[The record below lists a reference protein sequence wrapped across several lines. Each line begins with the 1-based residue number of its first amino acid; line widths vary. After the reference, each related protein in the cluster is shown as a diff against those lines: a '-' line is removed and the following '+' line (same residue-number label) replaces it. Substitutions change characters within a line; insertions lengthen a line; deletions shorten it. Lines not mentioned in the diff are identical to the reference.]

1 MKHCLMWP
9 FAFLLTSFTGNGFI
23 EEKELESFF
32 RELEMAWRGEDMV
45 SLGTSKNS
53 YRRCSPGFHHDLFFE
68 DPSNPMLK
76 EKVKEFVQK
85 FDKNKDGR
93 IEMSEVRA
101 AIVCRTAQMSG
112 ELLVSRY
119 EKMPL
124 C

>member
-1 MKHCLMWP
+1 M
-9 FAFLLTSFTGNGFI
+9 FLLTSFTGNGFI

-45 SLGTSKNS
+45 SLGTRKDS
-53 YRRCSPGFHHDLFFE
+53 YSCCSPGFHHDLFFE

-93 IEMSEVRA
+93 IEMSEVRPDPVYRSA
-101 AIVCRTAQMSG
+101 HIMSG

-119 EKMPL
+119 KKMPFV
-124 C
+124 